1 MRLPAMRVSQNGRTL
16 YLSSM
21 SAAQLISCGA
31 TDEWNPDLGWDL
43 DTQGYQRAPKEDH
56 AQRIAKFL
64 ANTPNVFMPNGA
76 LLTARESHGKLKFT
90 PSAASPTFGE
100 LEIPEGRMLWIVDY
114 QHRWRGLQKAIND
127 LGASALADFVI
138 PVTIIADIPRPE
150 EIYQFYVINSKQKKV
165 DSDLGLALIQ
175 TLAQTL
181 SDTPGQ
187 GATEKELANLV
198 GPNKFFRIRATRLTF
213 QLAALKSGPWVDK
226 IQQPHDLP
234 QPKAVISVTSFVD
247 SLAPVVSRRAG
258 CSKLDDEALL
268 EVLLNF
274 WGALEAIVPKSFHD
288 GTSQIQRT
296 VGVYAFHIV
305 LARRL
310 YPLLSRKGLP
320 SVAAFKAELLPAAA
334 DYINRD
340 FWAARGPAKVY
351 VGSSGYR
358 DLASKI
364 QEKLRPLPG

>member
-21 SAAQLISCGA
+21 SAAQLISCGF
-31 TDEWNPDLGWDL
+31 TDEWNPDFGWDL

-56 AQRIAKFL
+56 TQRIAKFL

-76 LLTARESHGKLKFT
+76 LLSARESQGKLKFT

-100 LEIPEGRMLWIVDY
+100 LEIPEGRILWIVDY

-175 TLAQTL
+175 TLAQSL
-181 SDTPGQ
+181 ADTAGQ
-187 GATEKELANLV
+187 GASEDELANLV
-198 GPNKFFRIRATRLTF
+198 GPGKRFRIRATRLTF
-213 QLAALKSGPWVDK
+213 RLAALESGPWLHK
-226 IQQPHDLP
+226 IRQPHDLP
-234 QPKAVISVTSFVD
+234 QGKATISVTSFVD
-247 SLAPVVSRRAG
+247 SLHAVVSTRNA
-258 CSKLDDEALL
+258 CSRLSDEELLDILSD
-268 EVLLNF
+268 F
-274 WGALEAIVPKSFHD
+274 WGALEAMVPKSFAD
-288 GTSQIQRT
+288 PTSQIQRT
-296 VGVYAFHIV
+296 VGVYTWHIV
-305 LARRL
+305 FA
-310 YPLLSRKGLP
+310 KGAFPRCEALGKFTK
-320 SVAAFKAELLPAAA
+320 AAF
-334 DYINRD
+334 RD
-340 FWAARGPAKVY
+340 VLAPSARKYLGEKFWATRGEARVF

-358 DLASKI
+358 ELADRIMKSM
-364 QEKLRPLPG
+364 